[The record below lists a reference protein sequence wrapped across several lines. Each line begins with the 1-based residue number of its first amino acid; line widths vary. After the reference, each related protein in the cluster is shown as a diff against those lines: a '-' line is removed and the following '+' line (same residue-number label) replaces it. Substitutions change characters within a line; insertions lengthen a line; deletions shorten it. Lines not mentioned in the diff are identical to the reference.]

1 MITSLKKFLDHSA
14 QFSNLSR
21 KMFNGIYK
29 IDHYAYRSFDM
40 KFIIQKYPEYKVEN
54 DEYTFGNNVSARW
67 MSSQRDSK
75 PFIFVSEYDGIQS
88 DNKLVEPIEER
99 KINVNELNT
108 VIEQGLAPSYELY
121 KEINKRNQYLGWTI
135 LFRDQINHIAFL
147 VDDIEET
154 CHQIKVDF
162 PEYTLNNIE
171 NPIQVS
177 EDGELL
183 QFSIMADTIDYKFSD
198 GMKAVPFSFIEFVE
212 RKNGRRGFEGQN
224 AAKIFDSTKLLEKV

>member
-40 KFIIQKYPEYKVEN
+40 KSIIQKYPEYKVEN
-54 DEYTFGNNVSARW
+54 DQYTFGNNVSARW
-67 MSSQRDSK
+67 MSSQRDSN
-75 PFIFVSEYDGIQS
+75 PFIFVSEYDGLQS
-88 DNKLVEPIEER
+88 DNKLVEAIEER
-99 KINVNELNT
+99 KIDVNELNP

-121 KEINKRNQYLGWTI
+121 KEINKRNQYLGWTM

-147 VDDIEET
+147 VDDIEEI
-154 CHQIKVDF
+154 CHQINNDF

-177 EDGELL
+177 EDGDLL

-198 GMKAVPFSFIEFVE
+198 GVRAVPFSFIEFVE
-212 RKNGRRGFEGQN
+212 RKNGRTGFEGQN